1 MKKMNNTLK
10 EQNMQLALRLAG
22 VLHEINNL
30 QPLPKSLNTEQEPI
44 KYGYTLIWV
53 NTHPQIYI
61 TLNHHKLCQ
70 QNLYPTPS
78 PITLQ
83 LTLESDTPLGKNR
96 QILSAIA
103 ACITHLFEWI
113 LEEYEIYKDF
123 HPLPVSDDKL
133 REYIEELWLQGKTLN
148 NLTPQKIQPLKK
160 PLPDLHQTLEK
171 GLQAVQDLPDTH
183 LTVRQYLKSICIEAY
198 TDTTDKT
205 LDQITQQAHRLTAQA
220 TKALQKLAQQYP
232 PQQTNPCKTRHHH
245 IGPWT
250 IATW

>member
-1 MKKMNNTLK
+1 MKKMNNTSK
-10 EQNMQLALRLAG
+10 EHKIQLALRLAD

-30 QPLPKSLNTEQEPI
+30 QPPQKPPATEQEPI
-44 KYGYTLIWV
+44 EYGYTLIWI

-61 TLNHHKLCQ
+61 TLNHQKLCQ
-70 QNLYPTPS
+70 QNQYPTPS
-78 PITLQ
+78 PITFQ
-83 LTLESDTPLGKNR
+83 LTTEKDTPLGKNR

-103 ACITHLFEWI
+103 TCITHLFEWI

-123 HPLPVSDDKL
+123 HLLPVPDNKL

-148 NLTPQKIQPLKK
+148 NLSPQKIQPLQKAT
-160 PLPDLHQTLEK
+160 PDLYQTLQK
-171 GLQAVQDLPDTH
+171 ALHAVQDLPDTH
-183 LTVRQYLKSICIEAY
+183 LTVRQYLKTVCIEAY

-205 LDQITQQAHRLTAQA
+205 PDQITQQAHRLAAQA

-232 PQQTNPCKTRHHH
+232 PQQTHPCKTRHHH
-245 IGPWT
+245 TGPWT